1 MSVIDQPSPERGLFA
16 RMAAY
21 NYGGLWFVLAMVAA
35 VPVFWYGFVSLGEA
49 WSTAEYSH
57 GPLIPILS
65 LYLFLRDMRKVPPKE
80 GPVTDRFPGV
90 IITVVAL
97 AIAIFGNLVKI
108 PDIVTYAFIIWVG
121 GMVLLS
127 FGFTRGIVFWTGV
140 LHLVYMLPLPQFLY
154 WQLTIW
160 LQLVSSELGVWFIRM
175 LDIPVF
181 LEGNVIDLG
190 VYKLLV
196 AEACS
201 GLRYLFPILSFSYV
215 FCVLYNGPVW
225 HRVVILI
232 SAAPITVFMN
242 AFRIGMIGV
251 LVDGYGIEQAEGFL
265 HYFEGWVIFGAC
277 VGILFLLAILMQRL
291 QRNPKPISEAL
302 DVDFDGLGGQ
312 MARMAIIP
320 RSGALVTVACLT
332 ALVSALWVAMPTP
345 ERPQVE
351 RKPFAMFPLT
361 YGEWSSYTTPLDTQI
376 ETVLAADDYV
386 QATFI
391 RPGVAAPVGFF
402 SAFYHKQTEGSGIHS
417 PEVCLPVGGWE
428 MNGLAPF
435 SVDLEAETGWAPF
448 QLNRAIIQKENGLEK
463 QVVYYWFEQRGRRMT
478 NDFAAKLVTIWDS
491 FRMGRSDGALVR
503 FTTPVAPGESEA
515 DAEAR
520 LRELMVEILPELPQF
535 LPE

>member
-1 MSVIDQPSPERGLFA
+1 MTVLDQSPNRGFWPRIA
-16 RMAAY
+16 QHD
-21 NYGGLWFVLAMVAA
+21 YGALWFVIAMLAAI
-35 VPVFWYGFVSLGEA
+35 PLFWSGFVSLGDA
-49 WSTAEYSH
+49 WATAEYSH
-57 GPLIPILS
+57 GPLIPVLS
-65 LYLFLRDMRKVPPKE
+65 LYLFLRDMRKMPPKTA
-80 GPVTDRFPGV
+80 PVTDRGPG
-90 IITVVAL
+90 L
-97 AIAIFGNLVKI
+97 AITLIALVVAIFGNLVKI
-108 PDIVTYAFIIWVG
+108 PDIVTYAFILWVG

-127 FGFTRGIVFWTGV
+127 FGFSRGIVFWTGV

-160 LQLVSSELGVWFIRM
+160 LQLVSSEIGVWVIRAM
-175 LDIPVF
+175 GIPVF

-225 HRVVILI
+225 HKVVLLV
-232 SAAPITVFMN
+232 SAAPITVLMN

-251 LVDGYGIEQAEGFL
+251 LVDNYGIEHAEGFL

-277 VGILFLLAILMQRL
+277 VGILFLLAIAMQRL

-302 DVDFDGLGGQ
+302 DIDFDGLGEQ
-312 MARMAIIP
+312 AARIAIIP
-320 RSGALVTVACLT
+320 RSGAMIAAACIT
-332 ALVSALWVAMPTP
+332 ALVSALWLIAPTP
-345 ERPQVE
+345 ASQPVE
-351 RKPFAMFPLT
+351 RAPFALFPT
-361 YGEWSSYTTPLDTQI
+361 SFGAWTSYTTPLDTQV

-386 QATFI
+386 QATFTT
-391 RPGVAAPVGFF
+391 PGAAAPVGFF

-428 MNGLAPF
+428 MNGLGPIR
-435 SVDLEAETGWAPF
+435 VDLQAETGWAPF
-448 QLNRAIIQKENGLEK
+448 EVNRAIIQKEGGLEK
-463 QVVYYWFEQRGRRMT
+463 QVVYYWFEQRGKRLT

-491 FRMGRSDGALVR
+491 LRMGRSDGALVR
-503 FTTPVAPGESEA
+503 FTTPVASGESEA
-515 DAEAR
+515 AAEAR
-520 LRELMVEILPELPQF
+520 LRALMIEVLPVLPEF